1 MKECSAT
8 ENILFDES
16 KMEQVKKPHGN
27 KGKPRTDK
35 QLEGLRKG
43 VEAMKLKREQNE
55 KKKEE
60 DKKRRKEEFEKMRH
74 QRKLVEEFG
83 SDDDEEEPLI
93 PVEPPVPATEP
104 KPHTQTPAP
113 LPAPVPLTDFV
124 ENNIPVPPK
133 KEQNYATKDDIQTLR
148 QLLEQLRPVEKE
160 VIKEVMIDRPV
171 EKEVIKEKV
180 VYLSG
185 SQLLDKLFLS
195 NPVET
200 HTDRLRQMISR
211 K

>member
-16 KMEQVKKPHGN
+16 KMEQQKKPHGN
-27 KGKPRTDK
+27 KGKARTDK
-35 QLEGLRKG
+35 QLDALRKG
-43 VEAMKLKREQNE
+43 VDLMKQKRIENE
-55 KKKEE
+55 RKKEE
-60 DKKRRKEEFEKMRH
+60 DKQRRKAEMKTMKERRELM
-74 QRKLVEEFG
+74 
-83 SDDDEEEPLI
+83 SDDEDDEEEVKVPLI
-93 PVEPPVPATEP
+93 PVEPPVPTPSPQA
-104 KPHTQTPAP
+104 HTRELTPSS
-113 LPAPVPLTDFV
+113 VPLQEFI
-124 ENNIPVPPK
+124 EK

-148 QLLEQLRPVEKE
+148 QLLEQLKPIEKE
-160 VIKEVMIDRPV
+160 VIKEVMVDRPV

-195 NPVET
+195 NPAET

-211 K
+211 R

>member
-83 SDDDEEEPLI
+83 SDDDEDEPLI
-93 PVEPPVPATEP
+93 QVEPPVPATEP

-113 LPAPVPLTDFV
+113 LPAPVPLQEFV
-124 ENNIPVPPK
+124 EEKPK
-133 KEQNYATKDDIQTLR
+133 KNYATKDDIQTLR

-160 VIKEVMIDRPV
+160 VIKEVMVDRPV

-211 K
+211 R